1 MKASA
6 RAILVTDK
14 PWGVDFGNVADIFSP
29 ADDLGYLHEVQNS
42 HIHTHRWIDAS
53 LLCVAPGSPLS
64 RISKMTNLGN
74 HCAHVYAVFSP
85 PTLL

>member
-29 ADDLGYLHEVQNS
+29 ADELGYLHEVQN
-42 HIHTHRWIDAS
+42 
-53 LLCVAPGSPLS
+53 
-64 RISKMTNLGN
+64 
-74 HCAHVYAVFSP
+74 
-85 PTLL
+85 

>member
-6 RAILVTDK
+6 RSILVTDK

-42 HIHTHRWIDAS
+42 NTPLRWM
-53 LLCVAPGSPLS
+53 L
-64 RISKMTNLGN
+64 
-74 HCAHVYAVFSP
+74 HFSV
-85 PTLL
+85 